1 MKKLIMLCVAIIMA
15 LGLAKA
21 QTYPENPVDVSPLLV
36 GEVVEDIP
44 IYDANGQAVSL
55 YSMDKPVV
63 MVFYRGLWCSNCIKH
78 FTQEFKDHLQE
89 IESLGYRLVLVSAD
103 QGKSL
108 KAAAEQVGISE
119 SYFYGDRNN
128 ALAKKM
134 GLVWQQQDRLKERL
148 AESSDGSNVDAL
160 LPISAFYIIAPA
172 THEIRFADLRPQ
184 AIPVAKRI
192 LYKEY
197 MPVLKAYAE
206 IGF

>member
-1 MKKLIMLCVAIIMA
+1 MLCVAIIMA

-55 YSMDKPVV
+55 YSMDKPVL

-148 AESSDGSNVDAL
+148 AESSDGTNVDAL
-160 LPISAFYIIAPA
+160 LPISALYIIAPT